1 MLLLPHFIFWC
12 TKTLV
17 LVKKFSHFI
26 FFCIFLFP
34 DACAKTCPKMDN
46 YESVAFDYYIYV
58 GCFGKSNVFVGH
70 CDLHF
75 CRPWDAA
82 VCQNIHRRELFSRSC
97 AKVKCIN
104 SKDLITV
111 KSLLNFKNLL
121 EPWISNPN
129 AWLNFRWNF
138 TDFFHS
144 FMMIF
149 RILCGEWIE
158 PLWDCMRAES
168 KVVSS

>member
-1 MLLLPHFIFWC
+1 MHENISFGQKVFPFHLFLHF
-12 TKTLV
+12 
-17 LVKKFSHFI
+17 FS
-26 FFCIFLFP
+26 FP
-34 DACAKTCPKMDN
+34 DACAKTCPKLDN

-111 KSLLNFKNLL
+111 KSLLF
-121 EPWISNPN
+121 
-129 AWLNFRWNF
+129 
-138 TDFFHS
+138 
-144 FMMIF
+144 
-149 RILCGEWIE
+149 
-158 PLWDCMRAES
+158 
-168 KVVSS
+168 